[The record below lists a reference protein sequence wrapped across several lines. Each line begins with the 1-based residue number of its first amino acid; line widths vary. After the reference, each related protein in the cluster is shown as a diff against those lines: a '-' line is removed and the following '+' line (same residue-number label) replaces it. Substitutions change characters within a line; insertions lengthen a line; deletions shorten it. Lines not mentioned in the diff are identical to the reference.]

1 MKQKDSIQYNIS
13 KVLDKHGL
21 KNKTQVCLIQMP
33 YFPIEYTSLA
43 LGLLKGS
50 LDNTN
55 ISSDVIYAAPLFA
68 EIIGFDLYNMITKGD
83 RVDMISTLI
92 IANTFNIL
100 RSYFFTSIIMKKS
113 NIQMGYKIL

>member
-1 MKQKDSIQYNIS
+1 
-13 KVLDKHGL
+13 
-21 KNKTQVCLIQMP
+21 MP

-83 RVDMISTLI
+83 RVDMIGEWSFVSSAFNDFNPDQDRKSTRL
-92 IANTFNIL
+92 N
-100 RSYFFTSIIMKKS
+100 SSH
-113 NIQMGYKIL
+113 